1 MKKIIFITFLLIT
14 NISFAQNKIFSVED
28 GLIIWRYIYEDS
40 TSISKLKSNPRL
52 EFKTDSTGIIKKTN
66 FSDKMLHPIVAEFKI
81 EVKKNKYRVSV
92 FNTRFNEEPR
102 IINKDGLLIQA
113 NNEYTIEQAL
123 LKRNKTLKKPSL
135 LNNSTETLNPHLI
148 QLFTIKNPAKN
159 DW

>member
-1 MKKIIFITFLLIT
+1 MKKLIFITFLLIT
-14 NISFAQNKIFSVED
+14 NISFAQNKNFIVED
-28 GLIIWRYIYEDS
+28 GLIIWRFIYEDS

-52 EFKTDSTGIIKKTN
+52 EFKTDSSGIIKKTN
-66 FSDKMLHPIVAEFKI
+66 FSDNMLHPIVAEFKI

-92 FNTRFNEEPR
+92 FNTRFNEETR

-113 NNEYTIEQAL
+113 TNVYTIEQAL

-135 LNNSTETLNPHLI
+135 FNNSTETLNPHLI
-148 QLFTIKNPAKN
+148 QLFTIKKPSKN

>member
-1 MKKIIFITFLLIT
+1 MKKLIFITFLLIT
-14 NISFAQNKIFSVED
+14 NISFAQNKNFSVED

-40 TSISKLKSNPRL
+40 TSISKLKSNPQL

-66 FSDKMLHPIVAEFKI
+66 FGDKMLHPIVAEFKI
-81 EVKKNKYRVSV
+81 EVKKNKYRVPV

-135 LNNSTETLNPHLI
+135 FNNSTETLNPHLI
-148 QLFTIKNPAKN
+148 QLFTIKNHAKN

>member
-1 MKKIIFITFLLIT
+1 MKKLIFITFLLIT
-14 NISFAQNKIFSVED
+14 NISFAQNKNFIVDD
-28 GLIIWRYIYEDS
+28 GLIIWRFIYEDS

-92 FNTRFNEEPR
+92 FNIHFIEEPR

-113 NNEYTIEQAL
+113 TNEYTIEQAL
-123 LKRNKTLKKPSL
+123 LKRNKTIKKTIS
-135 LNNSTETLNPHLI
+135 I
-148 QLFTIKNPAKN
+148 Q
-159 DW
+159 